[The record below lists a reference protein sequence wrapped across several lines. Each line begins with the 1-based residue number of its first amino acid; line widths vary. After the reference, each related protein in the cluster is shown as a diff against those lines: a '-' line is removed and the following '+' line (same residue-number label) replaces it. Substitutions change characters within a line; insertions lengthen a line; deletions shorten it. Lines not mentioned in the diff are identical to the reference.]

1 MYKMINVE
9 ALKNKVLDLAMHGK
23 LVAQDPQDEPVS
35 ALIEKIKEEKSQL
48 IKDKKIKK
56 AKALPPIKE
65 NEIPYEIPDSW
76 EWVRLGEIVLVKGGK
91 RVPKGM
97 HLQDSKTEYPYIR
110 VSDMKNY
117 SIDDSGIKYATKET
131 YEKIKNYYINSED
144 LYISIAGTIG
154 KVGEI
159 PSELDNSLLTENAV
173 KIVRYFDFN
182 KKYMMFLI
190 ASSVIQKQFYKL
202 TNTVTQPKLSIRSI
216 NHTLIPL
223 PPQQEQQRIVD
234 KIEEIFSEL
243 DKLGEASQKYDEC
256 KKLLN
261 KRVLD
266 LAMHGKLVAQDRQ
279 DEPAS
284 VLIEKI
290 KEEKAQLIKDKKI
303 KKNKVLPPIE
313 EDEIPYKIPDNWE
326 WVRLGD
332 IVRFENGDR
341 GKNYPGKKYW
351 IDSGIP
357 FLNSGSLDGMGGIDS
372 KKINYISKERF
383 SLLKSGFIKKNDIL
397 YTLRGSV
404 GKVGINNIN
413 QGAIASSLVII
424 RPINMNPM
432 YLLDVLMSTLNFIF
446 LDKFKNGSAQPN
458 LSVKLLMKFMVPLPP
473 QQEQQR
479 IVDKVKKIMIC

>member
-1 MYKMINVE
+1 MINVE

-76 EWVRLGEIVLVKGGK
+76 EWVRLGDIVRFENGDRG
-91 RVPKGM
+91 
-97 HLQDSKTEYPYIR
+97 
-110 VSDMKNY
+110 KNY
-117 SIDDSGIKYATKET
+117 PGKKYWIDSGIPFLNSGSLDGMGGIDSK
-131 YEKIKNYYINSED
+131 KIN
-144 LYISIAGTIG
+144 YISKERFSLLKSGFIKKNDILYTLRGSVG
-154 KVGEI
+154 KVGI
-159 PSELDNSLLTENAV
+159 NNINQGA
-173 KIVRYFDFN
+173 
-182 KKYMMFLI
+182 I
-190 ASSVIQKQFYKL
+190 ASSLVIIRPINMNPMYLLDVLMSTLNFIFLDKFKNGSAQPNLSVKL
-202 TNTVTQPKLSIRSI
+202 LMKFMV
-216 NHTLIPL
+216 PL